1 MLALRIERTG
11 RAHHT
16 HGAAVHAAR
25 RAFQRVDHLHGAHL
39 GCPGDGA
46 AGEQRCKHV
55 RERGAGPRARGHVRG
70 HLPHGG
76 QGLGGKK
83 HGHAHAVGQRNAR
96 HIVAQQVHDHHVLG
110 TLLGRRAQVRGLL
123 RVLFGR
129 GAARGRAF
137 HGAGQ
142 DVAALGRVPPVKEQL
157 GRDRQHLLAPGVDV
171 RRIPTGLGA
180 QQRGKQ
186 GRGRALQ
193 RAVQGGG
200 VVDLVELARRNRLL
214 DLRQRGVEGGAVGA
228 VGPRHLRG
236 RFCTLAVIARG
247 PGQRRVVHRK
257 PGQRAVGRV
266 GQQRGIEGCSRL
278 VAHEAHTPAAL
289 LCRHKHGI
297 QHATHLV
304 QRMGGQH
311 LARRAKGVAQAR
323 RAGVQRLG
331 EVNAGNH
338 KQKKAPGA

>member
-1 MLALRIERTG
+1 M
-11 RAHHT
+11 
-16 HGAAVHAAR
+16 
-25 RAFQRVDHLHGAHL
+25 
-39 GCPGDGA
+39 
-46 AGEQRCKHV
+46 
-55 RERGAGPRARGHVRG
+55 
-70 HLPHGG
+70 
-76 QGLGGKK
+76 GL
-83 HGHAHAVGQRNAR
+83 RNAR
-96 HIVAQQVHDHHVLG
+96 HVVAQQVHDHHVLG

-142 DVAALGRVPPVKEQL
+142 DVAALGRVLPVKEQL
-157 GRDRQHLLAPGVDV
+157 GRHRQHLLAPGVDV

-180 QQRGKQ
+180 QQCGKQ
-186 GRGRALQ
+186 GGARALQ
-193 RAVQGGG
+193 RAVEGGR
-200 VVDLVELARRNRLL
+200 VVDLVQLARRNRLL

-228 VGPRHLRG
+228 VGPRHLRRGIACPAIRPFGPRQG
-236 RFCTLAVIARG
+236 RVM
-247 PGQRRVVHRK
+247 HRK

-266 GQQRGIEGCSRL
+266 GQQRGIKGGSRL
-278 VAHEAHTPAAL
+278 VAHEAHAPAAL
-289 LCRHKHGI
+289 PCRRKHGI

-304 QRMGGQH
+304 QRMGDQH